1 MNKPLKIAV
10 LVKTDNHYKYNF
22 IRGIIQF
29 AKRQENWTIYGQNEV
44 LHNLSDLRKWKG
56 NGIIAHISSQREADQ
71 LLSIGLPVVDVC
83 TAFKI
88 KNPRLVQHTNND
100 AETGRRV
107 AGHLIHEGFTEFAF
121 VGAKQRHWSI
131 NRKKGYSDAIGK
143 VHPKI
148 MTFERT
154 LSYWESPSVQKDL
167 IQWLSKLPP
176 VPVAV
181 MAADD
186 SIGAKV
192 IKACNLAKINIP
204 NGVSVIGVGNNDV
217 ICELCAPPLSSIPL
231 DCIQIGQ
238 QAAASL
244 HSMITDKNFEIPN
257 ETLMTNPL
265 PIVHRSSSSYELV
278 EDKTVQEA
286 IHFIRKNKG
295 TALSVQDVV
304 EHCRINRRTLEINF
318 RKAFGQSIY
327 EEIQQQ
333 KIQRA
338 CLLLQRSDFNINEIA
353 FDCGFNSY
361 QRFYLSFKSHMG
373 MSPKDY
379 RKKNR
384 LARHIK
390 QHY

>member
-29 AKRQENWTIYGQNEV
+29 AKRQKNWILFGQNEA
-44 LHNLSDLRKWKG
+44 LHNLSSLKKWKG
-56 NGIIAHISSQREADQ
+56 DGIIAHISSQKEADQ

-88 KNPRLVQHTNND
+88 ENDHLVQHTNND
-100 AETGRRV
+100 PETGKRV
-107 AGHLIHEGFTEFAF
+107 AKHLVHEGFTEFAF
-121 VGAKQRHWSI
+121 VGARQRHWSI
-131 NRKKGYSDAIGK
+131 NRKKGFTTAIEK
-143 VHPKI
+143 AHRKAA
-148 MTFERT
+148 TFERA
-154 LSYWESPSVQKDL
+154 LAYWESPTVHKDL
-167 IQWLSKLPP
+167 IQWLSRLPP
-176 VPVAV
+176 VPVGI

-186 SIGAKV
+186 TIGAK
-192 IKACNLAKINIP
+192 IINACNRAKINIP
-204 NGVSVIGVGNNDV
+204 GSVSVIGVGNNDV

-244 HSMITDKNFEIPN
+244 HAMMSDENFELP
-257 ETLMTNPL
+257 EEPLMTNPL

-278 EDKTVQEA
+278 ENKAVQKA
-286 IHFIRKNKG
+286 INFIHKNKG
-295 TALSVQDVV
+295 TALSVQEVV
-304 EHCRINRRTLEINF
+304 NHCRVNRRTLEINF

-361 QRFYLSFKSHMG
+361 QRFYLSFKAHMG
-373 MSPKDY
+373 MTPKAY
-379 RKKNR
+379 RKKYR
-384 LARHIK
+384 LAAHVT
-390 QHY
+390 QGY